1 MSSLT
6 EQERIGLE
14 EVFLSISSQ
23 NKRLGRIYTF
33 KQKLKQTLKRT
44 HPAKGVKKGA
54 KRLFKARKQIN
65 FPNFHHLFPKRNK
78 KKKNLS

>member
-14 EVFLSISSQ
+14 EVFLSISKQGKDS
-23 NKRLGRIYTF
+23 GRVH
-33 KQKLKQTLKRT
+33 TLKRQLQ
-44 HPAKGVKKGA
+44 AIWKRSIALAGLKKPSKLLFQA
-54 KRLFKARKQIN
+54 SKRIN
-65 FPNFHHLFPKRNK
+65 FPNFHHLIPKKNK